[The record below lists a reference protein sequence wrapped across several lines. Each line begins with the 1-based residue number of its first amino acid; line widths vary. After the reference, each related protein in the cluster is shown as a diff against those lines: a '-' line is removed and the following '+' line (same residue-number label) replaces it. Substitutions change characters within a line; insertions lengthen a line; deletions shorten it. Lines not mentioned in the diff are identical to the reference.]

1 MEHQHES
8 AGKGALST
16 AETQLI
22 ALIAAIAIEQAIVE
36 RRQKPNIRPEGDA
49 A

>member
-22 ALIAAIAIEQAIVE
+22 ALIATIAIEQVIAE
-36 RRQKPNIRPEGDA
+36 ARQKPQIRQEGA
-49 A
+49 GA

>member
-8 AGKGALST
+8 ASKGALSD

-22 ALIAAIAIEQAIVE
+22 ALIAAIAIEQAIAE
-36 RRQKPNIRPEGDA
+36 TRQQLHIQQEGTA